1 MTPRS
6 KIFIAFAAAAL
17 LGGVNVALAQSS
29 GADPVVEQARASGI
43 VGEQADGYLGFAKT
57 PPADLKSR
65 VDAINIK
72 RRAIYTDLAAQRG
85 VTVQEVAAA
94 TACQLFQTRVAPGE
108 AYRSEAGIWAT
119 RNGAVQ
125 KPSYCP

>member
-17 LGGVNVALAQSS
+17 LGGASVALAQSS
-29 GADPVVEQARASGI
+29 GADPVVEQARAGGI

-108 AYRSEAGIWAT
+108 AYRSEAGIWGV